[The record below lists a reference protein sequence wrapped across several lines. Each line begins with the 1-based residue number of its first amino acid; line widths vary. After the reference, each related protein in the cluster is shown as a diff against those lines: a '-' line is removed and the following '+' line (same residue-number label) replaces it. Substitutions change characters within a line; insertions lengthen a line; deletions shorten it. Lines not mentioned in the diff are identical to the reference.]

1 MVAIGPQPNQVSVL
15 LWNKKS
21 FTFEPQTPVSFP
33 VPVSS
38 VVCADFNGDGRL
50 DVLVSMIVGEAYRT
64 EIRFGALN
72 QLTASADA
80 AFDSVEPVSIFD
92 YNGDLRPDLMATSS
106 TGLRTVWVNK
116 GMEGNAIRFEM
127 VQVSSWPAGTF
138 DKPVSV
144 GFVDV
149 NGDCRPD
156 LVFTDPVSNSIK
168 LFLGTGSPSS
178 PFEARNWSKDVAQ
191 LSVPQDAGR
200 PSFLDVDGDG
210 NVDVIF
216 PVSNNKVHVAFNVQ
230 KRLCSVSP
238 SPCREPKE
246 LCDADPD
253 FYFGTPDD
261 PSSYLIL
268 DISIGTMTQSSD
280 FDFGNTI
287 RFPITLRTGDVNLNG
302 YPDLLV
308 EVRDPSG
315 NKFTSIWQNTPCSAE
330 NCPSEAVTHARHTF
344 VLLTGSNA
352 EVLQGISNAYAAAF
366 FDLDEDGSNDMIV
379 LSRDSSANKNSIS
392 ILINY
397 LETDAFFFKAIGLNG
412 VCPEWCPGVRFPNPR
427 PYGVNQHGVTVKFTV
442 TDIDGRKHARLGA
455 QLWGS
460 QDLALQTPYSLV
472 GLGRTNNYVEEFY
485 IGFPITGTRNVGN
498 FPSMIPNS
506 QLIVFPYKKENP
518 SRWVLELL
526 VSPSESLPWVIL
538 SVLCTMAA
546 LGVVIGFLQYKERLE
561 DAAEKKKSEHFY
573 AF

>member
-1 MVAIGPQPNQVSVL
+1 
-15 LWNKKS
+15 
-21 FTFEPQTPVSFP
+21 
-33 VPVSS
+33 
-38 VVCADFNGDGRL
+38 
-50 DVLVSMIVGEAYRT
+50 
-64 EIRFGALN
+64 
-72 QLTASADA
+72 
-80 AFDSVEPVSIFD
+80 
-92 YNGDLRPDLMATSS
+92 
-106 TGLRTVWVNK
+106 
-116 GMEGNAIRFEM
+116 
-127 VQVSSWPAGTF
+127 
-138 DKPVSV
+138 
-144 GFVDV
+144 
-149 NGDCRPD
+149 
-156 LVFTDPVSNSIK
+156 
-168 LFLGTGSPSS
+168 
-178 PFEARNWSKDVAQ
+178 
-191 LSVPQDAGR
+191 
-200 PSFLDVDGDG
+200 
-210 NVDVIF
+210 
-216 PVSNNKVHVAFNVQ
+216 
-230 KRLCSVSP
+230 
-238 SPCREPKE
+238 
-246 LCDADPD
+246 
-253 FYFGTPDD
+253 
-261 PSSYLIL
+261 
-268 DISIGTMTQSSD
+268 
-280 FDFGNTI
+280 
-287 RFPITLRTGDVNLNG
+287 
-302 YPDLLV
+302 
-308 EVRDPSG
+308 
-315 NKFTSIWQNTPCSAE
+315 
-330 NCPSEAVTHARHTF
+330 
-344 VLLTGSNA
+344 
-352 EVLQGISNAYAAAF
+352 
-366 FDLDEDGSNDMIV
+366 MIV